1 MSVFDLSPPAGEP
14 AWVADV
20 LRYWLDELTLD
31 QCFEKNEAIDG
42 TIRDRFSALHTRLA
56 AADGAIRTEAPRELL
71 AAIIVLDQFSRNLH
85 RGSAKAFATD
95 PAARRLARTAIAD
108 GLDQAM
114 SKRERIFVYLPFEH
128 SENAADQEQ
137 SIALFA
143 QLGDENLDKY
153 AMAHKVIID
162 RFGRFPHRN
171 AALGR
176 QSTPEE
182 IAFLNEPMSSF

>member
-1 MSVFDLSPPAGEP
+1 LSPPADEP

-20 LRYWLDELTLD
+20 LGYWLDDLTIE
-31 QCFEKNEAIDG
+31 QCFEKNEAIDA

-56 AADGAIRTEAPRELL
+56 AADGTIRTEAPRELL
-71 AAIIVLDQFSRNLH
+71 AAIIVFDQFSRNLH
-85 RGSAKAFATD
+85 RGSARAFAAD
-95 PAARRLARTAIAD
+95 PIARRLARTAIAD

-128 SENAADQEQ
+128 SENGADQDQ

-143 QLGDENLDKY
+143 QLDDADLEKY

-176 QSTPEE
+176 QSTAEE
-182 IAFLNEPMSSF
+182 IAFLEEPMSSF

>member
-1 MSVFDLSPPAGEP
+1 MSVLDLAPPAGEP
-14 AWVADV
+14 AWVSDV
-20 LRYWLDELTLD
+20 LRYWFDDLTLE
-31 QCFEKNEAIDG
+31 QCFEKNEAIDR
-42 TIRDRFSALHTRLA
+42 TIRERFGAVHEQLA
-56 AADGAIRTEAPRELL
+56 ANDGAMHTQAPRELL
-71 AAIIVLDQFSRNLH
+71 AALIVFDQFSRNLH

-95 PAARRLARTAIAD
+95 PIARRLARAAIAD

-137 SIALFA
+137 SISLFA

-153 AMAHKVIID
+153 AVAHKVIID

-182 IAFLNEPMSSF
+182 IAFLDEPMSSF

>member
-1 MSVFDLSPPAGEP
+1 MSVVALPPPAGEP

-20 LRYWLDELTLD
+20 LRYWFEELTLE
-31 QCFEKNEAIDG
+31 QCFEKNDAIDE
-42 TIRDRFSALHTRLA
+42 TIRARFAALHEQLA
-56 AADGAIRTEAPRELL
+56 ANDGAIRTEAPRELL
-71 AAIIVLDQFSRNLH
+71 ASIIVFDQFSRNLF

-95 PAARRLARTAIAD
+95 PVARRLALSAIGD
-108 GLDQAM
+108 GIDQAM
-114 SKRERIFVYLPFEH
+114 TKRERMFVYLPFEH
-128 SENAADQEQ
+128 SENAVDQEQ
-137 SIALFA
+137 SVRLFA
-143 QLGDENLDKY
+143 ALDDDNLNKY

-171 AALGR
+171 VALGR

>member
-20 LRYWLDELTLD
+20 LHYWLDELTLE
-31 QCFEKNEAIDG
+31 QSFEKNEAIDA
-42 TIRDRFSALHTRLA
+42 TIRDRFDALHEQLA
-56 AADGAIRTEAPRELL
+56 ANDGAIRTEAPRELL
-71 AAIIVLDQFSRNLH
+71 AALVVFDQFSRNLH
-85 RGSAKAFATD
+85 RGSARAFATD
-95 PAARRLARTAIAD
+95 PIARRLARSAISD

-128 SENAADQEQ
+128 SEKAADQEQ